1 MDFKR
6 KIYNNLLNWKETK
19 QGSTALLI
27 EGARRIGKT
36 FIVKKFGENEY
47 DSYILIDFSQKTNEL
62 EKIFLDNQLDLDMF
76 FNQLQLY
83 FKTQLVERKSLI
95 VFDEIQLFPPARQMI
110 KHLVEDGRYDYVETG
125 SLLSLKTNIENI
137 LLPSEEESI
146 KMYPF
151 DFEEFLWALSYEKLS
166 KQIKSHFENNQY
178 IPEAVH
184 NLALELYDKYLI
196 IGGMPE
202 AVKTYI
208 STNSFIKVQQIQNE
222 IVNQYLADMAK
233 YANATTSVKIRASYN
248 SIPVQLAKEN
258 AKFQYKIV
266 QKGASA
272 TIFGESIE
280 WLNLSNIILTC
291 QKIQHAYI
299 PINAYV
305 DLSSFKLYMSDIGI
319 LTMKSNF
326 PIQIILSPINHDNTF
341 LGAITENYVAQ
352 SLKANNHNLFY
363 WTSEAKAE
371 VDFILQIDDKAIPIE
386 VKKGKRN
393 RSKSLSLFMK
403 KYDSNYAIR
412 ISRKNFGFENN
423 IKSIPLYA
431 VFCI

>member
-1 MDFKR
+1 MKR
-6 KIYNNLLNWKETK
+6 KIFDLLLNWKSEK
-19 QGSTALLI
+19 NRKPLI
-27 EGARRIGKT
+27 LSGARQVGKT
-36 FIVKKFGENEY
+36 YILEKFGLSNFEKLI
-47 DSYILIDFSQKTNEL
+47 YINLEIEKNIREFIKEELSPHKIIQFIETVKQEEIEAEKTLIF
-62 EKIFLDNQLDLDMF
+62 
-76 FNQLQLY
+76 
-83 FKTQLVERKSLI
+83 
-95 VFDEIQLFPPARQMI
+95 FDEIQAS
-110 KHLVEDGRYDYVETG
+110 EAA
-125 SLLSLKTNIENI
+125 LLSLKYFYEQTPEYYVVAAGS
-137 LLPSEEESI
+137 LLGVTINRDKYSFPVGKVTELQL
-146 KMYPF
+146 MPL

-272 TIFGESIE
+272 AIFGESIE